1 MNKPKD
7 WINRGKEIIN
17 RARKGKLTSEDKTNI
32 VTVSLALLSISALI
46 VLISKFW
53 LPIAATAVIAY
64 IVYEEVKSKR
74 PTPQPQPNNV
84 DIAYNALFGVLQDI
98 HERINARKAIDLMD
112 IAVMPPITQKGGV
125 PMVRAKLVRTHQHP
139 LTEDDLEIVKKRL
152 QGRMNEHLRQ
162 RKIMGV
168 PYISPD
174 GHAPTIF
181 IDSVSD
187 NVINYLVDM
196 VVIDNPDKLHYY
208 YKSHG
213 TNRHVRP
220 KGDDKD
226 F

>member
-1 MNKPKD
+1 MNKPKE
-7 WINRGKEIIN
+7 WINHGKEIIN

-32 VTVSLALLSISALI
+32 ITVSLTLLSISALI

-53 LPIAATAVIAY
+53 LPIVATAVVAY

-74 PTPQPQPNNV
+74 PIHPPQPNIV

-112 IAVMPPITQKGGV
+112 IAVMPPITQKGGI
-125 PMVRAKLVRTHQHP
+125 PMVRAKLARTHQQP

-152 QGRMNEHLRQ
+152 QGRMTEHLRQ
-162 RKIMGV
+162 GRIMGI
-168 PYISPD
+168 PYNSPD

-187 NVINYLVDM
+187 NVINYLVDI
-196 VVIDNPDKLHYY
+196 VVIDNPAKLHYY
-208 YKSHG
+208 YKRHG
-213 TNRHVRP
+213 TDRHDRP
-220 KGDDKD
+220 KSDDKE